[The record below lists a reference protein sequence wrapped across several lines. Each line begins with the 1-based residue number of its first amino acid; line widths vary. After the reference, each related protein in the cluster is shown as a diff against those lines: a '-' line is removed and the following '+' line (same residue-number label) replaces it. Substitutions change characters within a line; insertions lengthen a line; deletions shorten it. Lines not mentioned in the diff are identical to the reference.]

1 MSPGYLL
8 WLSLVAIIWLQSLN
22 GTNTSF
28 PSYSSQL
35 KQQLSIS
42 QVQLNNLAFAS
53 DAGKFFGFS
62 SAIAA
67 GYLPLWVV
75 LLFGSFLGFI
85 GYGLQYLFLANHLK
99 LSYVQIFALNFIA
112 GNSICWINTVCYS
125 VIIRNF
131 PSDYSQVPVGI
142 TTSYQGLSAK
152 IYTDIVHAAF
162 SSAPHKPHKTAKAH
176 LLLNS
181 ISPPIVSIIAAPLF
195 AKKIDVVGR
204 PRAGSMKVG
213 FFLLFLIIA
222 VVTGIYSVISSL
234 GLTSRK
240 VSPVAG
246 AIVIAVF
253 LLAPLLVPI
262 IYLIGEVRKTD
273 QDTGEKSRVCDFA
286 LEENGLK
293 KEEGVDDREIREVV
307 PVGVK
312 EEIGV
317 MLLLQRLDFW
327 LFFFVY
333 LFGAT
338 LGMVFLNNLGQIAES
353 RGYSGTTDF
362 VSWCSSFVF
371 FGRIIPSLM
380 DYCFSRKNMMIS
392 GPASLVLYM
401 PLIAGAFFFLLLD
414 TKMALY
420 VSTAIIGACTGAIT
434 CVAVTITKEL
444 FGKNGFSMNYN
455 LVIANIPVGSFA
467 YNYMA
472 ALLYRKEGKGD
483 GACMGMECYRTTFI
497 IWGSLSA
504 VGTFLAIILFAR
516 TRQFYSKKLQN
527 MNSSLVA

>member
-22 GTNTSF
+22 GTNTNF

-53 DAGKFFGFS
+53 DAGKFFGFLS
-62 SAIAA
+62 GIAA
-67 GYLPLWVV
+67 AYLPLWVV

-85 GYGLQYLFLANHLK
+85 GYGLQYLFLTNLLK

-131 PSDYSQVPVGI
+131 PSDSQIPVGI

-152 IYTDIVHAAF
+152 IYTDIVHAA
-162 SSAPHKPHKTAKAH
+162 PHKPHKTAKAY
-176 LLLNS
+176 LLLSS
-181 ISPPIVSIIAAPLF
+181 ISPAIVSVIAAPLF
-195 AKKIDVVGR
+195 AKKIDDVGR
-204 PRAGSMKVG
+204 LRARSKKVG

-222 VVTGIYSVISSL
+222 LLTGIYSVISSL

-240 VSPVAG
+240 LSPVAG

-262 IYLIGEVRKTD
+262 IYLIG
-273 QDTGEKSRVCDFA
+273 
-286 LEENGLK
+286 LM
-293 KEEGVDDREIREVV
+293 KEEGEDDTEIREVV
-307 PVGVK
+307 PGG
-312 EEIGV
+312 E
-317 MLLLQRLDFW
+317 MLLVQRLDFW
-327 LFFFVY
+327 LLFFVY

-371 FGRIIPSLM
+371 FGRLIPSLM
-380 DYCFSRKNMMIS
+380 DYYFLSR
-392 GPASLVLYM
+392 
-401 PLIAGAFFFLLLD
+401 
-414 TKMALY
+414 
-420 VSTAIIGACTGAIT
+420 
-434 CVAVTITKEL
+434 
-444 FGKNGFSMNYN
+444 
-455 LVIANIPVGSFA
+455 
-467 YNYMA
+467 
-472 ALLYRKEGKGD
+472 
-483 GACMGMECYRTTFI
+483 
-497 IWGSLSA
+497 
-504 VGTFLAIILFAR
+504 
-516 TRQFYSKKLQN
+516 
-527 MNSSLVA
+527 

>member
-1 MSPGYLL
+1 MSAGYLI
-8 WLSLVAIIWLQSLN
+8 WFSLVAIIWLQSLN
-22 GTNTSF
+22 GANTSF

-53 DAGKFFGFS
+53 DVGKMFGLLS
-62 SAIAA
+62 GVAA
-67 GYLPLWVV
+67 ACLPLWVV

-85 GYGLQYLFLANHLK
+85 GYGLQYLFLTNHRL
-99 LSYVQIFALNFIA
+99 YAQIFVFNVIA
-112 GNSICWINTVCYS
+112 GNSTCWINTVCYG

-131 PSDYSQVPVGI
+131 PSHPQIPVGI

-162 SSAPHKPHKTAKAH
+162 SSAPHKPHKTAKAY

-181 ISPPIVSIIAAPLF
+181 ISPPIVSVIAAPLF

-204 PRAGSMKVG
+204 PRAGSLIVG
-213 FFLLFLIIA
+213 FFLLFLIA
-222 VVTGIYSVISSL
+222 LATGIYSVVSSL

-240 VSPVAG
+240 VSPVIG

-262 IYLIGEVRKTD
+262 IYLIGLMKEGED
-273 QDTGEKSRVCDFA
+273 DTET
-286 LEENGLK
+286 
-293 KEEGVDDREIREVV
+293 REVA
-307 PVGVK
+307 PVVVK
-312 EEIGV
+312 EEVGV
-317 MLLLQRLDFW
+317 MLLVKRLDFW

-353 RGYSGTTDF
+353 RGYSGTADF

-380 DYCFSRKNMMIS
+380 DYCFSR
-392 GPASLVLYM
+392 
-401 PLIAGAFFFLLLD
+401 
-414 TKMALY
+414 
-420 VSTAIIGACTGAIT
+420 
-434 CVAVTITKEL
+434 
-444 FGKNGFSMNYN
+444 
-455 LVIANIPVGSFA
+455 
-467 YNYMA
+467 
-472 ALLYRKEGKGD
+472 
-483 GACMGMECYRTTFI
+483 
-497 IWGSLSA
+497 
-504 VGTFLAIILFAR
+504 
-516 TRQFYSKKLQN
+516 
-527 MNSSLVA
+527 